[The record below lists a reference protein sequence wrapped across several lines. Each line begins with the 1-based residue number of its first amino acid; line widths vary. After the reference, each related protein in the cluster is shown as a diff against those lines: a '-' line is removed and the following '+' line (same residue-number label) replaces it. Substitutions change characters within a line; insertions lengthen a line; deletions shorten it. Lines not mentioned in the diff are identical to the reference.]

1 MTNTKLLKSKIVEK
15 GYTQTELANLL
26 KISSVSMNY
35 KINNKRMF
43 NVDEIVK
50 LCSILEITN
59 KDKYFFTWYVA

>member
-59 KDKYFFTWYVA
+59 KDKYFFT